1 MLVNSDSVL
10 KRRVAEMLGGGRADS
25 EVLNIIDN
33 KSTKQTDALGPDMD
47 SAPKQTPE
55 IKKGIP

>member
-1 MLVNSDSVL
+1 
-10 KRRVAEMLGGGRADS
+10 MLGGGRADS